1 MSSSV
6 TVGEWPT
13 VGAGCLDRLDDAG
26 LLEHLVQVV
35 RRLGANPLSGAVDD
49 DALIASVEWLH
60 RAEAMVAAEKLRRIG
75 EVDARKAYLGKAMST
90 ADWAAGRLGL
100 TRSEAKT
107 ASATAAALAE
117 LPATAAKLA
126 DGHIGV
132 GQAAV
137 AARALDD
144 LHRSDEAAD
153 AEAGEPADAAAAAE
167 AAEAARA
174 ALDALVAEH
183 AGGEDRGR
191 LRRRLDDW
199 QARNDHR
206 VLGDRQRRAF
216 ARRHAWMGTDPAD
229 GDGMLRLEARLD
241 AVSGATVRAA
251 LEPLAR
257 PSKADDPR
265 TAGQRLADALVA
277 LAEMA
282 LNNGDLPQSAV
293 ARPHVLLIT
302 TPDDLHG
309 VSDAEPSLLDGV
321 GPIAAD
327 TARQVCCDADITP
340 IAVGRNGEILD
351 VGRSRR
357 VPTAAQRK
365 AVIARDRTCI
375 GCAAPAVRCQI
386 HHITWWRHHGATD
399 LHNLCLLCWSCHHN
413 VHHNNWTIT
422 RQPDGHYSAH
432 PPDRPDSAGPPD
444 HRHSP

>member
-1 MSSSV
+1 MSSKV
-6 TVGEWPT
+6 TLVQWPT
-13 VGAGCLDRLDDAG
+13 VGTGRLDGLDDAG
-26 LLEHLVQVV
+26 LLAHLVQVV
-35 RRLGANPLSGAVDD
+35 RRLGAAPLSGALDD
-49 DALIASVEWLH
+49 EALTASVAALH
-60 RAEAMVAAEKLRRIG
+60 RAETMVAAEKLRRIG
-75 EVDARKAYLGKAMST
+75 EVEARKAYLGKAMST
-90 ADWAAGRLGL
+90 ADWAASRLGL
-100 TRSEAKT
+100 TRGEAKT
-107 ASATAAALAE
+107 AAATATALAE

-144 LHRSDEAAD
+144 LHHSAETAD
-153 AEAGEPADAAAAAE
+153 AEACEPADAAA

-183 AGGEDRGR
+183 AGGEDRSR
-191 LRRRLDDW
+191 LRRRIDDW
-199 QARNDHR
+199 HARNRHSD

-216 ARRHAWMGTDPAD
+216 ARRHAWLGADPGD

-257 PSKADDPR
+257 PTQADDPR

-282 LNNGDLPQSAV
+282 LNHGDLPQTAV

-302 TPDDLHG
+302 TPNTLHG
-309 VSDAEPSLLDGV
+309 AEDADPSLLDGV

-340 IAVGRNGEILD
+340 IVVGRNGEILN

-365 AVIARDRTCI
+365 AVIARDQHCV
-375 GCAAPAVRCQI
+375 GCAAPAARCQI
-386 HHITWWRHHGATD
+386 HHITWWRHHGTT
-399 LHNLCLLCWSCHHN
+399 NLDNLTLLCWTCHHN

-422 RQPDGHYSAH
+422 RQPDGRYTAN
-432 PPDRPDSAGPPD
+432 PPDRPQRPDPPD